1 MMDHVEVVDPL
12 TVKVVLKQ
20 PSAPFIAQ
28 LTDRSGMI
36 VSPKAAEAEG
46 SDFALHP
53 VCVGP
58 FRFVERVA
66 QDHITLER
74 SPGYWDAKDIHF
86 DKVIY
91 QIIPDSTVRLTNL
104 QAGSTD
110 FVEQIAPTDVPAV
123 KGNPKLQVVT
133 SASLG
138 FQGLSFN
145 TGAGKQGQ
153 TPLAHDQRVRQ
164 AFELAIDRDA
174 LLQVVFEGMYTATA
188 QAISPV
194 SPYHVDSI
202 VPPARDVAKAKALLE
217 AAGVKTPIDVSLS
230 IFNDPLSRQVAE
242 VLQSMTAEAGFNLKI
257 VAMETGS
264 AISALTSGD
273 YQVFQVGWSGLLDPD
288 SNIWQWLH
296 TGGPLNDGGYSN
308 AKLDA
313 LLEAA
318 RTTDD
323 VAKRRD
329 LYGEVWKIVQ
339 VEEPFVFLWTTS
351 NIAGMK
357 ASVKGYRSLPDG
369 LVRLQGV
376 SIAQ

>member
-1 MMDHVEVVDPL
+1 
-12 TVKVVLKQ
+12 
-20 PSAPFIAQ
+20 
-28 LTDRSGMI
+28 
-36 VSPKAAEAEG
+36 
-46 SDFALHP
+46 
-53 VCVGP
+53 
-58 FRFVERVA
+58 
-66 QDHITLER
+66 
-74 SPGYWDAKDIHF
+74 
-86 DKVIY
+86 
-91 QIIPDSTVRLTNL
+91 
-104 QAGSTD
+104 
-110 FVEQIAPTDVPAV
+110 
-123 KGNPKLQVVT
+123 
-133 SASLG
+133 
-138 FQGLSFN
+138 
-145 TGAGKQGQ
+145 
-153 TPLAHDQRVRQ
+153 
-164 AFELAIDRDA
+164 
-174 LLQVVFEGMYTATA
+174 VFEGMYTATA